1 MKNKIKKL
9 AIAISGMFLLV
20 VLNLSIS
27 NNSIFGNQINLKSL
41 IKAAMAQGEG
51 GTSGCSMCG
60 SGNSTCSVSCDG
72 GTTWTTCTNVKGIET
87 VN

>member
-1 MKNKIKKL
+1 MSNKNKKL
-9 AIAISGMFLLV
+9 TIAISGMFLLV
-20 VLNLSIS
+20 IFNLSIS
-27 NNSIFGNQINLKSL
+27 IDSIFGNQINLKSL
-41 IKAAMAQGEG
+41 IKVAMAQGEG

-60 SGNSTCSVSCDG
+60 SGDSTCSVSCDG